1 MSVPRGEVVDPP
13 HSLKSTDECSLDQV
27 VDCPAPNLIIFIIM
41 TFHFHVTVWF
51 YDADRYYHC
60 QGLG

>member
-1 MSVPRGEVVDPP
+1 MSMPRGEVVDPP

-41 TFHFHVTVWF
+41 TFHFSCYRLVLQ
-51 YDADRYYHC
+51 C
-60 QGLG
+60 